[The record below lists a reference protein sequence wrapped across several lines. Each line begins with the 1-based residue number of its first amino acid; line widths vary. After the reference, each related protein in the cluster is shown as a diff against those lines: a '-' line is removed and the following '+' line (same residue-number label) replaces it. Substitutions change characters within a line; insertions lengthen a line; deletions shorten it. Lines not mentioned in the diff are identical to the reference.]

1 MVFLG
6 SKNKYK
12 NDIPP
17 IINKYIKD
25 NNITTFIDCFC
36 GGANL
41 TDKIICDN
49 IHAIDL
55 SPTLISLHKAAQEDF
70 SLIPKD
76 CDREKWDSTYAAW
89 KRMKKIFDNKKFKD
103 FTEEDFNLIGVP
115 LHEIGCIEWYAS
127 YSRGGFPRG
136 YAKNTSTRNF
146 YKEARKNHK
155 EQSETDTYK
164 KINFICD
171 SYENIADIFKDS
183 KNTLLYCDAPY
194 KDTTAYAISKNFNY
208 FRYYNW
214 LKEISKIFPV
224 FVSEQYLPPEF
235 DKYVIWK
242 KDVKKTCGHDH
253 DFKATETLWLID
265 NRSQV

>member
-25 NNITTFIDCFC
+25 NNITTFVDCFC

-49 IHAIDL
+49 IYAIDL

-70 SLIPKD
+70 SLIPED

-103 FTEEDFNLIGVP
+103 FTEEDFNTIGIS
-115 LHEIGCIEWYAS
+115 LHEIGCVEWYAS

-136 YAKNTSTRNF
+136 YAKNTGNRNY

-155 EQSETDTYK
+155 KQSENEIYK

-171 SYENIADIFKDS
+171 TYENVENILQDNNA
-183 KNTLLYCDAPY
+183 LLYCDAPY
-194 KDTTAYAISKNFNY
+194 KDTTEYAISKHFNY

-214 LKEISKIFPV
+214 LKEISKKYPV

-235 DKYVIWK
+235 DKDIVWS
-242 KDVKKTCGHDH
+242 KDVNRTCGKDH
-253 DFKATETLWLID
+253 QFKADETLWLID